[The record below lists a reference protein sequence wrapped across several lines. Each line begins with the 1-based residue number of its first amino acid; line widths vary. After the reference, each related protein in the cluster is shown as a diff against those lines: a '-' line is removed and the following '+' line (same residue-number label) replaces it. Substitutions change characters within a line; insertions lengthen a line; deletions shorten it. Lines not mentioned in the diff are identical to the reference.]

1 MPSYSYLVIDSKG
14 KESKGSIDA
23 EHQELAENMLKDSG
37 FTILSIK
44 EAGALEKDIRI
55 GGSKKV
61 KSKPLSVFCRQFVS
75 MLEAGVTI
83 VDALGMLEEQT
94 ANKRLAQAVHET
106 KQSVQQGHT
115 LSESMAAQ
123 GDDVFPPMLVNMVSA
138 GEVSGK
144 VEKSM
149 ERMAIQLETSTKL
162 SGMIRKALMY
172 PIVLGIVMVVIILV
186 MVIKVI
192 PSYAEMFASMGTE
205 LPGITQAFMDLSTFI
220 KHNWLFIII
229 SIVLLVVGIRLYK
242 KTDSGKDFFGRLA
255 TKLPLFGALNVK
267 TYASVFARTLSTL
280 LYSGVTLIDGLD
292 SVAKIMKNS
301 IYRKH
306 VMEAKEEVA
315 KGVLLS
321 EPLKSGGL
329 FPPMLVH
336 MVTIGEETGDMEKM
350 LDNVADYYDE
360 EVEATTGTVM
370 AALEPMIIVVMAVVV
385 IMLVAAIMAP
395 MLKMYDT
402 VGTM

>member
-23 EHQELAENMLKDSG
+23 EHQELAESMLKDSG

-55 GGSKKV
+55 GGGKKV
-61 KSKPLSVFCRQFVS
+61 KSKDLSVFCRQFVS
-75 MLEAGVTI
+75 MVEAGVTI

-94 ANKRLAQAVHET
+94 SNKRLCEAIHDTRQN
-106 KQSVQQGHT
+106 VQQGHT

-123 GDDVFPPMLVNMVSA
+123 GPEVFPTMLVNMVAA

-172 PIVLGIVMVVIILV
+172 PIVLGIVTLVIMLV

-192 PSYAEMFASMGTE
+192 PSYAEMFASMGTK
-205 LPGITQAFMDLSTFI
+205 LPGITQAFMDMSTFI
-220 KHNWLFIII
+220 KNNWFFIII
-229 SIVLLVVGIRLYK
+229 VIAVLVVGIRLYK
-242 KTDSGKDFFGRLA
+242 KTESGQEVFGRLA
-255 TKLPLFGALNVK
+255 IKIPLFGKLNVK
-267 TYASVFARTLSTL
+267 NYASMFARTLSTL
-280 LYSGVTLIDGLD
+280 MYSGVTLIEGLD
-292 SVAKIMKNS
+292 SVSKIMKNS
-301 IYRKH
+301 VYRKH
-306 VMEAKEEVA
+306 VLEAKDEVS

-321 EPLKSGGL
+321 EPLRNGGL

-385 IMLVAAIMAP
+385 ILLVAAIMAP
-395 MLKMYDT
+395 MLSMYDA